1 MASIKFSV
9 SFLLLL
15 LSSSLFVISTSQA
28 VKQTHQPK
36 PSAVLSDKGY
46 HAMSLTLDM
55 ILESVMMPAIQS
67 VNHTNTT
74 FTLFCPRDQAF
85 FNSKY
90 PQPPLTLLKYH
101 VVPFKFDRDTIE
113 AFVGHGSNVRTLLP
127 GHPLVVTSLPTRTG
141 GSYASINRV
150 KITEWDVYNN
160 GRLIVHGVDDFFDP
174 AFQTLLYPQYDTVVT
189 KVQSRGFSGQRE
201 VIENWILLVALV
213 AACTCVLILVNIFC
227 DNPSDKDDVQY
238 YPLYY

>member
-1 MASIKFSV
+1 MASIN
-9 SFLLLL
+9 
-15 LSSSLFVISTSQA
+15 TSQA
-28 VKQTHQPK
+28 VEQTHQPK

-55 ILESVMMPAIQS
+55 ILESVIMPSIQS

-113 AFVGHGSNVRTLLP
+113 AFVGHGSNIRTLLP

-150 KITEWDVYNN
+150 KITEWGVYNN
-160 GRLIVHGVDDFFDP
+160 GRLIVHGVEDFFDP
-174 AFQTLLYPQYDTVVT
+174 AFQTLLYPQYDTVAT
-189 KVQSRGFSGQRE
+189 KVQSRGFSWQRE

-227 DNPSDKDDVQY
+227 DNPWDKEDVQY

>member
-1 MASIKFSV
+1 MASIKFSIC
-9 SFLLLL
+9 FLLLV

-28 VKQTHQPK
+28 VEQTHQPK

-55 ILESVMMPAIQS
+55 ILESVIMPSVQS

-113 AFVGHGSNVRTLLP
+113 AFVGHGSNIRTLLTS
-127 GHPLVVTSLPTRTG
+127 HPLVVTSLPTRTG

-160 GRLIVHGVDDFFDP
+160 GRLIVHGVEDFFDP

-189 KVQSRGFSGQRE
+189 KVQSRGFSWQRE

-227 DNPSDKDDVQY
+227 DNPSDKEDVQY
-238 YPLYY
+238 YPLYN

>member
-1 MASIKFSV
+1 MASIKFSIC
-9 SFLLLL
+9 FLL

-28 VKQTHQPK
+28 VEQTLQPK

-46 HAMSLTLDM
+46 HAMSLTLDT
-55 ILESVMMPAIQS
+55 ILESVIMPAMQS
-67 VNHTNTT
+67 INHSNTT

-101 VVPFKFDRDTIE
+101 VVPFKFDRDKIE
-113 AFVGHGSNVRTLLP
+113 ACVGHGSNVRTLLP
-127 GHPLVVTSLPTRTG
+127 DHPLVVTSLPTRTG

-160 GRLIVHGVDDFFDP
+160 GRLIVHGIEDFFDP

-189 KVQSRGFSGQRE
+189 KVQSRGFSWQRE
-201 VIENWILLVALV
+201 VIGNWIILVALV
-213 AACTCVLILVNIFC
+213 AACTCVLILISFFF

>member
-1 MASIKFSV
+1 MASIKFSIC
-9 SFLLLL
+9 FLLLL

-28 VKQTHQPK
+28 VEQTHQPK

-141 GSYASINRV
+141 RSYASINRV

>member
-9 SFLLLL
+9 CFLLL

-55 ILESVMMPAIQS
+55 ILESVIMPAIQS

-127 GHPLVVTSLPTRTG
+127 NHPLVVTSLPTRTG

-160 GRLIVHGVDDFFDP
+160 GRLIVHGVEDFFDP
-174 AFQTLLYPQYDTVVT
+174 AFQTLLYPQYDTVAK
-189 KVQSRGFSGQRE
+189 KVQSRGFSWQRE
-201 VIENWILLVALV
+201 MIENWILLVALV

-227 DNPSDKDDVQY
+227 DNPWDKDDVQY